1 MEGGMSQMNITDLI
15 DLLTSQAETVCE
27 AEAIALGASGA
38 QGLPTLKDLLA
49 VQDADVR
56 FWALRGLWANGSAEA
71 VALLGQALQ
80 DGEEMV
86 RSGAAVALGELKAE
100 AAIAGLARL
109 ASTDPGAS
117 GNHAGDALSKIG
129 RPAAPALIEAM
140 QHPQAWVRR
149 RAAKALIPV
158 ESKQAI
164 PVLFKAL
171 EDESYMVRYYTEI
184 ALVRMGVGQMVYFKV

>member
-1 MEGGMSQMNITDLI
+1 MSHTNITDLI
-15 DLLTSQAETVCE
+15 DLFTSQGETVCE
-27 AEAIALGASGA
+27 AEAIALGESDVP
-38 QGLPTLKDLLA
+38 GLPTLRDLLM

-56 FWALRGLWANGSAEA
+56 FWAIRGLWANGSAEA
-71 VALLGQALQ
+71 VALLGEALQ

-86 RSGAAVALGELKAE
+86 CSGAAVALGELKAKT
-100 AAIAGLARL
+100 AVDALARL
-109 ASTDPGAS
+109 VSTDPGAS

-129 RPAAPALIEAM
+129 MPAAPALIKAM

-149 RAAKALIPV
+149 RAAKALIPM

-171 EDESYMVRYYTEI
+171 EDESYMVRHYAEI

>member
-1 MEGGMSQMNITDLI
+1 MNIKELI
-15 DLLTSQAETVCE
+15 SLFTSKGEAVCE
-27 AEAIALGASGA
+27 AEAVALGESGA

-56 FWALRGLWANGSAEA
+56 FWAVRGLWANGSAEA
-71 VALLGQALQ
+71 VELLGQALQ
-80 DGEEMV
+80 DSEEMV

-100 AAIAGLARL
+100 AAVDALAHLAGN
-109 ASTDPGAS
+109 DPGAS

-129 RPAAPALIEAM
+129 MPAAPALIKAM
-140 QHPQAWVRR
+140 QDPHAWVRR

-171 EDESYMVRYYTEI
+171 EDESYMVRHYTEI
-184 ALVRMGVGQMVYFKV
+184 ALARMGVGQMVYFKV

>member
-1 MEGGMSQMNITDLI
+1 MNINDLI
-15 DLLTSQAETVCE
+15 DLFTSQAEAVCE

-38 QGLPTLKDLLA
+38 QGLPTLRDLLA

-56 FWALRGLWANGSAEA
+56 FWAIRGLWANGSAEA
-71 VALLGQALQ
+71 VALLGEALQ

-100 AAIAGLARL
+100 SAVDALARL

-117 GNHAGDALSKIG
+117 GNHAGDALGKIG
-129 RPAAPALIEAM
+129 MPAAPALIEAM
-140 QHPQAWVRR
+140 QHSQAWVRR

-171 EDESYMVRYYTEI
+171 EDESYMVRHYTEI
-184 ALVRMGVGQMVYFKV
+184 ALARMGVGQMVYFKV